1 MPPGQFAASEPIV
14 QNQPVSAPLDS
25 RPIVLIVDDELKAL
39 SSLPRLIRSDLFAPL
54 WVPDEQQGLHTL
66 QEHKDR
72 IWLIIIDQK
81 SSGLGGAGFR
91 QVAKRFAPWATYL
104 ITTPLGPVFYH
115 RHSIYELN
123 GVNLK
128 EDIDAILSAI
138 ADKIGLT
145 SSEPGRAALRK
156 RRSSFGPIIGCSREM
171 NTIYDLIQTVE
182 RSAATV
188 LIQGE
193 SGTGKELIAQ
203 TIHRTSSRKERQFVA
218 VNCGAMPT
226 NLVESELFG
235 HEKGAFTS
243 AHRQHQGKFEHAHGG
258 TLFLDE
264 IGELEPEVQ
273 IKLLRVIQEKE
284 FQRVGGGRTL
294 QADCRL
300 IAATSRN
307 LKQDVANGRFRE
319 DLFYRINVIP
329 MWVPPLRERRTDI
342 PLLLEHF
349 FSAMSHKLGRTPPR
363 LAEEASEVLEAYSYP
378 GNVRELINVVERL
391 CVICSKQVI
400 RAEDLPEEL
409 RELSGPQ
416 AMAQEVLRD
425 LPPTGCR
432 LQEVERELIA
442 KTLHLTSGN
451 KVDAAR
457 KLGITRRLLYLRLEQ
472 YGL

>member
-1 MPPGQFAASEPIV
+1 MLKQSASSPKAGQDRDGATTEH
-14 QNQPVSAPLDS
+14 NRPV
-25 RPIVLIVDDELKAL
+25 VLIVDDEHRAL
-39 SSLPRLIRSDLFAPL
+39 SSLPKLISPDLFVPIWTPDEGQGLLALEAHKSRIRLII
-54 WVPDEQQGLHTL
+54 V
-66 QEHKDR
+66 
-72 IWLIIIDQK
+72 DQK
-81 SSGLGGAGFR
+81 SSRLGGAGFMHE
-91 QVAKRFAPWATYL
+91 AKRISPWVSFL
-104 ITTPLGPVFYH
+104 VTTPLGPFLH
-115 RHSIYELN
+115 HSHSIYELR
-123 GVNLK
+123 GANLK
-128 EDIDAILSAI
+128 DDLDAVLMAI
-138 ADKIGLT
+138 ADRLGLAPAQGSIT
-145 SSEPGRAALRK
+145 PIEDRT
-156 RRSSFGPIIGCSREM
+156 SFGRIIGPSREM
-171 NTIYDLIQTVE
+171 NVVYDLIETIQHST
-182 RSAATV
+182 ATV

-203 TIHRTSSRKERQFVA
+203 TIHRTSTRRNRPFVA
-218 VNCGAMPT
+218 VNCGAIPAS
-226 NLVESELFG
+226 LVESELFG

-273 IKLLRVIQEKE
+273 IKLLRVLQEKE

-294 QADCRL
+294 QSDCRL

-307 LKQDVANGRFRE
+307 LKQDVADGRFRE

-329 MWVPPLRERRTDI
+329 IRVPPLRERRTDI

-349 FSAMSHKLGRTPPR
+349 FSAMSHKLGRTPPC
-363 LAEEASEVLEAYSYP
+363 LAEEVSEILEAYSYP
-378 GNVRELINVVERL
+378 GNVRELINLVERL
-391 CVICSKQVI
+391 CVTCSKQVI

-416 AMAQEVLRD
+416 PMVQEVLRD